1 MKKTHLLSLALILLF
16 ALSACAPPA
25 TPEPPSIETIVAA
38 TYAVA
43 KAQTA
48 AAMPTATLIP
58 PTATEVRATA
68 TLYPTDTPFFV
79 PSITPTFTNTPTPAY
94 TATNIT
100 SGSGDILYACNIVSL
115 SPANGTVFK
124 PNEEFHWVWKVEN
137 IGTAKWW
144 PDTAYVKYSSGDTFY
159 IKKEAAIGDP
169 TDPGE
174 IGNFRVKMQA
184 PKEPG
189 TYTTTWSMRKGIHY
203 FCYAQL
209 KIVVE
214 KK

>member
-1 MKKTHLLSLALILLF
+1 MKKTKFLYLALILLF
-16 ALSACAPPA
+16 SLSACMPAA

-48 AAMPTATLIP
+48 AVLPTVTNAP
-58 PTATEVRATA
+58 PTATEARDTA
-68 TLYPTDTPFFV
+68 TPYPTETPFVV
-79 PSITPTFTNTPTPAY
+79 PSFTLTFTPSPTPAY

-115 SPANGTVFK
+115 SPADGTTFK
-124 PNEEFHWVWKVEN
+124 TNEEFHWVWKVEN

-144 PDTAYVKYSSGDTFY
+144 PDTAYIKYNSGDAFY

-189 TYTTTWSMRKGIHY
+189 TYTTIWSMRKGIHT
-203 FCYAQL
+203 FCYASL